1 MTTVYLIRHAEAEGN
16 IFRRLHGQ
24 YDSLLTPRGFA
35 QVAALERRF
44 STIPVDG
51 CFSSDLT
58 RTSLTSR
65 AVYIPKG
72 LHLHRDPRFREVDV
86 GSWEDMPIGNLC
98 RKYPQQLK
106 IFTENP
112 PEWHVERSEP
122 FDVYTQRF
130 LEGMRDAAQRF
141 DGGTVAIFGHGAV
154 IRGTLMR
161 LFPVEDMRDFPYCDN
176 TGVCKLKYERGE
188 FRAEFLNDSS
198 HLPEVLTHDY
208 LRRWRANAD
217 DPQNTTLFLQPEG
230 ARGDGL
236 RITGSLPEGTAGSIT
251 LAGTREG
258 VGYISEMELKQ
269 SYVGRYY
276 ADQLLGCAFSHFRK
290 LGCKEIEAAPG
301 DYPEDILAR
310 YAFDT
315 QSRRRSI
322 DTEAFSWETP

>member
-1 MTTVYLIRHAEAEGN
+1 MTTIYLIRHAEAEGN

-122 FDVYTQRF
+122 FDVYTRAF
-130 LEGMRDAAQRF
+130 WRECGMRHSGLTAGRLPF
-141 DGGTVAIFGHGAV
+141 SGTVRLSGGHLCG
-154 IRGTLMR
+154 
-161 LFPVEDMRDFPYCDN
+161 C
-176 TGVCKLKYERGE
+176 
-188 FRAEFLNDSS
+188 S
-198 HLPEVLTHDY
+198 
-208 LRRWRANAD
+208 RWR
-217 DPQNTTLFLQPEG
+217 
-230 ARGDGL
+230 
-236 RITGSLPEGTAGSIT
+236 I
-251 LAGTREG
+251 
-258 VGYISEMELKQ
+258 
-269 SYVGRYY
+269 
-276 ADQLLGCAFSHFRK
+276 
-290 LGCKEIEAAPG
+290 
-301 DYPEDILAR
+301 
-310 YAFDT
+310 
-315 QSRRRSI
+315 
-322 DTEAFSWETP
+322 